1 MTAKSKRFNRQNNNF
16 ARAEFTCST
25 LCRHC
30 TTTTWKSQTRRLW
43 RTETDVNT
51 TLRLNFSFPF
61 LNRVPSPR
69 FQFQANITTFD
80 NQNEFSCNNYDKL
93 QKTQRLWNGD
103 VFAAVTVVVPEAP
116 YCGPYD
122 STTAT
127 PINTSLRNRLDFL
140 LFQTFFRLFQV
151 AQWKKREIDKGFIHT
166 VLVENF
172 DQTPC
177 SNGTVQCFGAVHTEL
192 FES

>member
-16 ARAEFTCST
+16 ARAAPFAVTARLQHENP
-25 LCRHC
+25 
-30 TTTTWKSQTRRLW
+30 RR
-43 RTETDVNT
+43 DVCGGRKHMNT
-51 TLRLNFSFPF
+51 TLPLNFSFPF

-151 AQWKKREIDKGFIHT
+151 AQ
-166 VLVENF
+166 
-172 DQTPC
+172 
-177 SNGTVQCFGAVHTEL
+177 
-192 FES
+192 